1 MLIVK
6 WLSLCREKHTGTETF
21 INNTK
26 KQTEKVED
34 EWKINKKNTFCT
46 WNKLNYTFF
55 YDRLNAAVA
64 FDVASP
70 KIIYFGSH
78 TVQ

>member
-34 EWKINKKNTFCT
+34 EWKINKKIHSA
-46 WNKLNYTFF
+46 
-55 YDRLNAAVA
+55 R
-64 FDVASP
+64 
-70 KIIYFGSH
+70 KIN
-78 TVQ
+78 